1 MIQPFIWIFTSL
13 LLLRRGR
20 KNPQPQ
26 PPRPS
31 DAEAQHAAEAAF
43 DREFERSG
51 DEDVAAGVAIKAYQQ
66 AGGKDPIFV
75 AQIQY
80 WTGAA

>member
-1 MIQPFIWIFTSL
+1 
-13 LLLRRGR
+13 
-20 KNPQPQ
+20 
-26 PPRPS
+26 
-31 DAEAQHAAEAAF
+31 
-43 DREFERSG
+43 
-51 DEDVAAGVAIKAYQQ
+51 VAAGVAIKAYQQ